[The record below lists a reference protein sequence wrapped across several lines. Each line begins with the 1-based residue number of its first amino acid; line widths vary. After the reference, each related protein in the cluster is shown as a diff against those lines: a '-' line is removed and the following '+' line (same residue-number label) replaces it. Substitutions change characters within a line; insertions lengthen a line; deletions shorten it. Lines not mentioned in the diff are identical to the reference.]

1 MVPSPLVFRRRA
13 RGDRA
18 GAGRVGGRD
27 PVDLEVFLS
36 DRADGADGD
45 RAPGERR
52 LAYAGSAVA
61 GVVSELETMVFEH
74 PEHGWRRLSDGD
86 IAYDRRHKRLYRR
99 SHDRW
104 SQLDAPQLEDELD
117 RRVSPQI
124 HG

>member
-18 GAGRVGGRD
+18 GAGRVGERD
-27 PVDLEVFLS
+27 RVDLEFSVTEPT
-36 DRADGADGD
+36 GQTGD
-45 RAPGERR
+45 RAPGERQ
-52 LAYAGSAVA
+52 LAHAGSAVA
-61 GVVSELETMVFEH
+61 VVVSELETMVFEH

-117 RRVSPQI
+117 RRVSPQM